1 MKSPGASSGVWRAP
15 AAHGIAKM
23 IQLTR
28 LNNQPL
34 MVNSDLIKFVEKAP
48 DTVLTL
54 MNGEKIIVRESA
66 EAVLEKIIAFRQ
78 SVMSGAIVQ
87 TPMPSLADPTAPV
100 PPDASEES

>member
-1 MKSPGASSGVWRAP
+1 
-15 AAHGIAKM
+15 M

-54 MNGEKIIVRESA
+54 INGEKVIVLESA
-66 EAVLEKIIAFRQ
+66 EAILQKIVAFRRNITLGLVLHE
-78 SVMSGAIVQ
+78 SHDA
-87 TPMPSLADPTAPV
+87 TTTAAGEHGEDRRP
-100 PPDASEES
+100 AENAKES

>member
-1 MKSPGASSGVWRAP
+1 
-15 AAHGIAKM
+15 M

-54 MNGEKIIVRESA
+54 LTGEKIVVLETSER
-66 EAVLEKIIAFRQ
+66 VLEKIIVFRRTIL
-78 SVMSGAIVQ
+78 SGAGVGFLE
-87 TPMPSLADPTAPV
+87 PAGMEPAAC
-100 PPDASEES
+100 ASPEAEGNEG